1 MLNKFKPK
9 ATSFCDETI
18 INKKK
23 EPIGVI
29 RIKPS
34 GVLWKPKGERD
45 FYSVKLAD
53 FIAWI
58 TDPKTKAARK
68 LN

>member
-1 MLNKFKPK
+1 MINRFKPK
-9 ATSFCDETI
+9 ATNFCEETI

-23 EPIGVI
+23 EVIGVI

-34 GVLWKPKGERD
+34 GVLWKPKGERF

-53 FIAWI
+53 FMAWI
-58 TDPKTKAARK
+58 AHPETKAVR
-68 LN
+68 NIN